1 MVYDTGTVGCPN
13 LAFTCWQMGHCTNS
27 LAAAWYSPVSV
38 TSPATHKINLSISKE
53 VYIDLTRVSTV
64 LTFVSSNIT
73 SCCSDIYAL
82 PFMPVYPQ
90 YYIIITMFPRG
101 GRGWKVLDEQLRG
114 EEKKGGGYWSGSQV
128 HMDSHKSVT
137 LAPRLFAAH
146 HITPAGPCNFL
157 Q

>member
-114 EEKKGGGYWSGSQV
+114 EEKKGGGLLKWKPGAHGFTQVCDLGSQTFC
-128 HMDSHKSVT
+128 S
-137 LAPRLFAAH
+137 
-146 HITPAGPCNFL
+146 TPYNTSWAL
-157 Q
+157 